1 MDRTMTATSPHPKT
15 ADHRVVRMRRRSGVA
30 TLWLILFIPVFL
42 IALCVVVD
50 VGTIW
55 MARAELEDGLE
66 AAAIAGVVA
75 WEDANDPRIVPPLPG
90 TAVEAPTR
98 AAAIAMA
105 AANSV
110 RGEPIA
116 IVNGDIALGEIPA
129 NAVYGFA
136 VINPVGAANNSAIR
150 IIADATV
157 ASRAIPGVNYTVQA
171 GVIAVARGGDF
182 YLLPSP

>member
-1 MDRTMTATSPHPKT
+1 MTATSPHPKR
-15 ADHRVVRMRRRSGVA
+15 ADHRVRMRRSGVA

-42 IALCVVVD
+42 IALCVVID

-66 AAAIAGVVA
+66 AAAIAGVVV
-75 WEDANDPRIVPPLPG
+75 WEDANDPRIVPPPPG
-90 TAVEAPTR
+90 QQAAEADAR

-110 RGEPIA
+110 RGEPIV
-116 IVNGDIALGEIPA
+116 IVDGDIALGEIRYAPA
-129 NAVYGFA
+129 YEFA
-136 VINPVGAANNSAIR
+136 VINPVGVGNDSAIR

>member
-1 MDRTMTATSPHPKT
+1 
-15 ADHRVVRMRRRSGVA
+15 
-30 TLWLILFIPVFL
+30 
-42 IALCVVVD
+42 
-50 VGTIW
+50 
-55 MARAELEDGLE
+55 
-66 AAAIAGVVA
+66 
-75 WEDANDPRIVPPLPG
+75 
-90 TAVEAPTR
+90 
-98 AAAIAMA
+98 MA

>member
-1 MDRTMTATSPHPKT
+1 
-15 ADHRVVRMRRRSGVA
+15 MRRRSGVA

-55 MARAELEDGLE
+55 LARAELEDGLE
-66 AAAIAGVVA
+66 AAAIAGVVEWNA
-75 WEDANDPRIVPPLPG
+75 VQPVAD
-90 TAVEAPTR
+90 VEA
-98 AAAIAMA
+98 AAGELAG
-105 AANSV
+105 ANSV
-110 RGEPIA
+110 RGA
-116 IVNGDIALGEIPA
+116 AIALNAGEIDVGGIP
-129 NAVYGFA
+129 NNQINGF
-136 VINPVGAANNSAIR
+136 VEEDPVGVGNQPAVR
-150 IIADATV
+150 ITVTRTV